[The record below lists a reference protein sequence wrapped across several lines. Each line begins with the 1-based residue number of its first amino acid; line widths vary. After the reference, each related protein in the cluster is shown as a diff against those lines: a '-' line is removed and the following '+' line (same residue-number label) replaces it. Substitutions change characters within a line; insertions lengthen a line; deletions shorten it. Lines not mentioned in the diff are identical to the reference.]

1 MLKLKLYIETRG
13 TKFGIHNAIGCV
25 GYNGNKK
32 DFEFFGRLSDSNV
45 SDNYKLYVDSLS
57 LLKALYKNIEKYIND
72 EINIITNNPISAGY
86 IFIRLSQTNTLS
98 DINIKDI
105 KQDNITKENINKDE
119 VKDEVKKEDTKS
131 STKTKTTVAG
141 KTNTSKTTTSKTATT
156 SKSKTTKTTE
166 TNTNKKDK

>member
-98 DINIKDI
+98 DINIKNI
-105 KQDNITKENINKDE
+105 KQDNITKENIN
-119 VKDEVKKEDTKS
+119 KDEVKKEDTKS